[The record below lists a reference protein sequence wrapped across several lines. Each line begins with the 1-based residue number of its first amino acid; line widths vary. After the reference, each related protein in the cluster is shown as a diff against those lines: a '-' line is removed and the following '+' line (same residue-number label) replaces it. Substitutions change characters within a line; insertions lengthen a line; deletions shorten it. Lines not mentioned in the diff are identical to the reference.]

1 MSKKPLATIRIKIQ
15 TRRDGAIYITSDDMP
30 GLWLWGKDHEQV
42 FRSIAPTIEELYK
55 LNEGRT
61 VKAREALSSRFA
73 RWFAQGSRC
82 KHLQDY
88 RYMITSKQ

>member
-1 MSKKPLATIRIKIQ
+1 MSKKLLATIRIKIQ
-15 TRRDGAIYITSDDMP
+15 TRRDGTIYISSDDMP
-30 GLWLWGKDHEQV
+30 GLWLWGKDHGQV
-42 FRSIAPTIEELYK
+42 FRSIVPTIEELYR
-55 LNEGRT
+55 LNEGRA
-61 VKAREALSSRFA
+61 VKAREALSSRLA